1 MEHDSNA
8 NIAAATSL
16 PHISTTSAADGL
28 GIRHY
33 YRLDLAQNQVVLLDI
48 DGASGFDPV
57 MRLLDANGAQ
67 LRVNDDAPI
76 TLGAAGSANVSESF
90 LAFRAPAAGAY
101 YVEIGA
107 FGGTIGIDPV
117 VTPIPAA
124 GAYTL
129 HTSTAIAGAGGNDQ
143 LLGGDGADTLIGSFS
158 DLTGGGG
165 TDVMLGGTGYE
176 RFLIPTASD
185 LAGDIIDSGNTFAS
199 DRLVLPTGLVES
211 SWSRTV
217 IRNIGEI
224 ELNPGFTQMPARFFR
239 PGGFGEQLRFD
250 TQGYSLFTQYYP
262 QFMLDDATP
271 FIDASRFRFAIS
283 SQPLAWEFSG
293 SRFEFLSSTNS
304 AKTITAT
311 AFRDYIWIGNGND
324 SIRAGDGDDLVGAGP
339 GDDTIFGE
347 GGNDFLYGESFD
359 ITAVGRDLI
368 WGGDGNDLIEG
379 YAGDDTLLGEN
390 GDDQVYCGLG
400 DDLAYGWFGN
410 DSIDG
415 SLGNDTL
422 FGEQGDD
429 RLFGADNNDVLWGGD
444 GNDDIDGFWGDDVL
458 LGEAGN
464 DTLVGYDGN
473 DLIYGWTGADSIDG
487 GAGNDTL
494 FGEQDNDEID
504 GGFRNDL
511 IWGGDGND
519 ILRGGFGEA
528 ANGRD
533 TLLGEAGDDTMFG
546 EESDDVLYG
555 WVGADVLW
563 GEEGNDSLLGEDG
576 DDTFIGGLGRD
587 TMTGG
592 TGADR
597 FFSANFEIAAGEV
610 DLITDFDAN
619 DRYLFQ
625 TGAQLQYFSFNAP
638 GYGAGA
644 GIHVRSRA
652 AFSSSTC
659 SEPPRHSCRRR
670 RSSSESMA
678 TPSAGSSRSISSL
691 CRRHSSVGFTGRSF
705 RIDSKDSGCC

>member
-1 MEHDSNA
+1 MFFGTTPGTLNASGWSFSNWGAEDVIAIVGSAGTDSIMDHLSPISSRQATASTRCWPAEATTSSDSTTRCRPRKRRELQRRFGARHTEPELWRQQNLRCVTLSSIETIDLSGSTGNLALQSDQVGTAPGGVRNIIGRDSGSITITAVGTFREIDMRFLTVTGVSTDGVELIGTPGADTLIGARFDTISGGPGDDLLMGERASESGLGVGGGVINRAAGTANSSIASAITIGSVWSTTSNA

-129 HTSTAIAGAGGNDQ
+129 HTSTAIAGTGGNDQ

-271 FIDASRFRFAIS
+271 FIDASRFRFASS

-324 SIRAGDGDDLVGAGP
+324 NIRAGDGDDLVGAGP
-339 GDDTIFGE
+339 GDDTIFG
-347 GGNDFLYGESFD
+347 
-359 ITAVGRDLI
+359 
-368 WGGDGNDLIEG
+368 
-379 YAGDDTLLGEN
+379 
-390 GDDQVYCGLG
+390 
-400 DDLAYGWFGN
+400 
-410 DSIDG
+410 
-415 SLGNDTL
+415 
-422 FGEQGDD
+422 
-429 RLFGADNNDVLWGGD
+429 GA
-444 GNDDIDGFWGDDVL
+444 
-458 LGEAGN
+458 AM
-464 DTLVGYDGN
+464 TSSM
-473 DLIYGWTGADSIDG
+473 AK
-487 GAGNDTL
+487 
-494 FGEQDNDEID
+494 
-504 GGFRNDL
+504 
-511 IWGGDGND
+511 
-519 ILRGGFGEA
+519 LRHQ
-528 ANGRD
+528 RRRTRPD
-533 TLLGEAGDDTMFG
+533 
-546 EESDDVLYG
+546 
-555 WVGADVLW
+555 
-563 GEEGNDSLLGEDG
+563 
-576 DDTFIGGLGRD
+576 LGR
-587 TMTGG
+587 
-592 TGADR
+592 R
-597 FFSANFEIAAGEV
+597 W
-610 DLITDFDAN
+610 
-619 DRYLFQ
+619 Q
-625 TGAQLQYFSFNAP
+625 
-638 GYGAGA
+638 
-644 GIHVRSRA
+644 RSHRGL
-652 AFSSSTC
+652 
-659 SEPPRHSCRRR
+659 CRRR
-670 RSSSESMA
+670 HAARRERRR
-678 TPSAGSSRSISSL
+678 PSVLRI
-691 CRRHSSVGFTGRSF
+691 GR
-705 RIDSKDSGCC
+705 